1 MQNNPNQNIHTD
13 YQIDDVF
20 KPEAAN
26 QLARAI
32 HYDFVITQKMF
43 DKFVEQH
50 PADTYI
56 DIGRVIC
63 SNPDGTDGQTSGV
76 ILAKAPISI
85 FIEADTGRKPLEF
98 TYVLTSIIDCSDF
111 KVDGQWDAFVT
122 KDMMNIYSAHPYIV
136 QNIAGGYNFW
146 STPTAYIETAGGI
159 TNNGIAKIGSYKLT
173 QSTNVVR
180 PDNFQ
185 LVIEGL
191 GLGVAF
197 TYTASDAAPDETFG
211 SMRPSVVYGNWM
223 TGSGVSTQ
231 YSVRGQGTSSPTT
244 IKNGLYAQMQAS
256 VGDWDTEPIL
266 VVSNNQSTS
275 RYQLSGWNSSAFMFS
290 NVAEGKTVT
299 IYKDGTVEWEGSA
312 STGGGGSAESI
323 IISDFDISAL
333 TNPAYPD
340 EHTYQTEPLNSMI
353 TYGWNNLRIK
363 RPGYNSFRTIQQETN
378 NPDARF
384 YGVFRGGLFNFES
397 SNTVDWFTWGAIS
410 VLNTKPNPNVVEW
423 IPNTKNQLQISFND
437 LKDGVVYEVR
447 IHLMQLVAAE
457 YTIDSLS
464 GAPIAM
470 QQGIPGESVTRPTAQ
485 LSQFS
490 IAFYDKNSLTSQGVV
505 CFWGSSAR
513 TVAGWNSGVYVRFHK
528 HSNVI
533 KPTASS
539 IYSSNLQELAKATVR
554 FVRLS
559 GRIYI
564 MEY

>member
-1 MQNNPNQNIHTD
+1 MQTNPNQNIHTD

-26 QLARAI
+26 QLARSI

-50 PADTYI
+50 PSDTYI

-76 ILAKAPISI
+76 VLAKAPISI

-136 QNIAGGYNFW
+136 QNLAGGYNFW

-231 YSVRGQGTSSPTT
+231 YSVRGQGTPSPTT

-299 IYKDGTVEWEGSA
+299 IYKDGTVEWDGSA

-323 IISDFDISAL
+323 IITDFDISAL
-333 TNPAYPD
+333 TNPPYPD
-340 EHTYQTEPLNSMI
+340 EHTYQTEPLNSMLD
-353 TYGWNNLRIK
+353 YGWSNLRIK

-378 NPDARF
+378 NPDAQF

-410 VLNTKPNPNVVEW
+410 ALNTKPNPNVVEW
-423 IPNTKNQLQISFND
+423 IPNAKNQLQISFND

-457 YTIDSLS
+457 YTMDSLS

-533 KPTASS
+533 KPTESS

>member
-1 MQNNPNQNIHTD
+1 MQTNPNQNIHTD

-26 QLARAI
+26 QLARSI

-50 PADTYI
+50 PSDTYI

-63 SNPDGTDGQTSGV
+63 SKPDGTDGQTTGV

-98 TYVLTSIIDCSDF
+98 TYVLTNIIDCSDF

-146 STPTAYIETAGGI
+146 STPTAYVETAGGI

-231 YSVRGQGTSSPTT
+231 YSVRGPGTPSPTT

-299 IYKDGTVEWEGSA
+299 IYKDGTVEWDGSA
-312 STGGGGSAESI
+312 STGGGSIAEPI
-323 IISDFDISAL
+323 VLTDFDLTTL
-333 TNPAYPD
+333 TNPRQPD
-340 EHTYQTEPLNSMI
+340 DHNYQTSPLSGVLSN
-353 TYGWNNLRIK
+353 GWSNIRVK
-363 RPGYNSFRTIQQETN
+363 RPGYNAFRTMEQETN
-378 NPDARF
+378 TQGASF
-384 YGVFRGGLFNFES
+384 YGVFRGGFFSFENA
-397 SNTVDWFTWGAIS
+397 NTLEWYTWGAIS
-410 VLNTKPNPNVVEW
+410 VLDMKPTPNEVVWIKNPRY
-423 IPNTKNQLQISFND
+423 QLYVALND
-437 LKDGVVYEVR
+437 LKEGLVYEIN
-447 IHLMQLVAAE
+447 IHLMQLPAAE
-457 YTIDSLS
+457 YSISVS
-464 GAPIAM
+464 GNPIAM
-470 QQGIPGESVTRPTAQ
+470 QQGIPGENVTLPSAT
-485 LSQFS
+485 LLPFD
-490 IAFYDKNSLTSQGVV
+490 ILFYDKNTLTSQGVV
-505 CFWGSSAR
+505 CYWGSNAT
-513 TVAGWNSGVYVRFHK
+513 TVQSWNYGVHTRFHK
-528 HSNVI
+528 HSNI
-533 KPTASS
+533 TPFSEDSRPIAT
-539 IYSSNLQELAKATVR
+539 LQELAKATVR